1 MKTAAAATLGCRLN
15 QADTALIYSR
25 LRDAGFSVAET
36 SKSHKPV
43 ESPHPDVVVLNTCTV
58 TSNAARKSR
67 QLARKLRKQ
76 YPDACIVVTGC
87 DCVTNQSDWMDE
99 PSVDLVVTN
108 DMKHD
113 ISELVTSFL
122 EKRIVPPVANIAE
135 KEISNEKDEETRK
148 VFTEDSLANFPFTT
162 KAYLKI
168 QEGCDAFCTYC
179 IVPHVRGRE
188 RSRARVEILKEAEKL
203 IANGHRELV
212 VTGVNISTYDDEGV
226 RIAELVS
233 QLTDLP
239 GDFRIRLSSMEPH
252 EENRKLISLIKGNPK
267 ICRFLH
273 VPLQHGADAILK
285 SMGRPEESAKFADF
299 IREAANEVP
308 GIHLGTDI
316 IVGFPGETDALFEA
330 SYKLLSKLPLANI
343 HVFTFSAREG
353 TPAATFP
360 DQISKK
366 VAKGRAR
373 RLKDLSDE
381 LTAKFADSQKGE
393 TLDILLEKKL
403 TDFMFEGWSDN
414 YLRATVAAPDA
425 STGEI
430 VKWKM

>member
-1 MKTAAAATLGCRLN
+1 MRIAAAATLGCRLN
-15 QADTALIYSR
+15 QADTALIFSR
-25 LRDAGFSVAET
+25 LRDAGFSITTT
-36 SKSHKPV
+36 SKSHKAV

-58 TSNAARKSR
+58 TANASRKSR

-76 YPDACIVVTGC
+76 YPDACILVTGC
-87 DCVTNQSDWMDE
+87 DCVTNQNDWREE

-108 DMKHD
+108 SMKHD
-113 ISELVTSFL
+113 IAELVTSFI
-122 EKRIVPPVANIAE
+122 EKRDENKIPTPPDTGKI
-135 KEISNEKDEETRK
+135 KNEQINHPKA
-148 VFTEDSLANFPFTT
+148 FTEKSLASFPFTT

-168 QEGCDAFCTYC
+168 QEGCDSFCTYC

-188 RSRARVEILKEAEKL
+188 RSRSRLEILEEAKKL
-203 IANGHRELV
+203 IEDGHRELV
-212 VTGVNISTYDDEGV
+212 VTGVNISTYDDEGT
-226 RIAELVS
+226 RIADLIS

-239 GDFRIRLSSMEPH
+239 GDFRIRLSSLEPH
-252 EENRKLISLIKGNPK
+252 EENRKLIRLIKDNPK

-273 VPLQHGADAILK
+273 VPLQHGADPILK
-285 SMGRPEESAKFADF
+285 AMGRPAEAAKFADF
-299 IREAANEVP
+299 INEAATEVP

-316 IVGFPGETDALFEA
+316 IVGFPGETDTLFET
-330 SYKLLSKLPLANI
+330 SFELLSKLPLANI

-353 TPAATFP
+353 TPAATYA

-366 VAKGRAR
+366 IAKGRAR

-381 LTAKFADSQKGE
+381 LAAKFADSQKGE

-403 TDFMFEGWSDN
+403 NAPMFEGWSDN
-414 YLRATVAAPDA
+414 YIRATVSAPEA
-425 STGEI
+425 SAGDM